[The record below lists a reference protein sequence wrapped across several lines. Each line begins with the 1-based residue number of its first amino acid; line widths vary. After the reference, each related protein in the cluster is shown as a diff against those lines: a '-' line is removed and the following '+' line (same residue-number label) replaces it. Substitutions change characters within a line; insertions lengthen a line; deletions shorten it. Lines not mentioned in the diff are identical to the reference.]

1 MLGID
6 QLFEELLR
14 KKWVVGATNYD
25 EDLHFST
32 YYVRAL
38 YRGNT
43 NDLYQGCN
51 SPWLRWNALATR
63 SYGLHQSH
71 RRTEGRRSGAAWR
84 SSPYP
89 SPALP

>member
-32 YYVRAL
+32 YY
-38 YRGNT
+38 
-43 NDLYQGCN
+43 
-51 SPWLRWNALATR
+51 
-63 SYGLHQSH
+63 
-71 RRTEGRRSGAAWR
+71 
-84 SSPYP
+84 
-89 SPALP
+89 